1 MVSNMNVSYDFS
13 GKHFVVTGAS
23 SGIGRA
29 TAVFLS
35 KCGARLSI
43 VARRQDML
51 DETLS
56 LMSGEG
62 HKAYSYDLSD
72 PDGIEALVKQMVSD
86 SGPLSG
92 MVYCAGNAEVKPLKF
107 TKTASLEKTMKV
119 NFYSFVEFIRCIAA
133 KGNYTEHSSLV
144 AISSISS
151 QVGTA
156 AKTAYCASK
165 AAMDAAVRCIAKE
178 LSAKKIRVNSIQPS
192 WVNTQMLCDY
202 NSDWGDTDF
211 AKNSMAKQLLGIT
224 DPDEIAAMAA
234 YLLSDAAKTIT
245 GSAVRVDSGY
255 LS

>member
-86 SGPLSG
+86 NGSLSG
-92 MVYCAGNAEVKPLKF
+92 MVYCAGIAPSRPLKM
-107 TKTASLEKTMKV
+107 TKKKDIDSAMTV
-119 NFYSFVEFIRCIAA
+119 NFYSFVETMRCLSK
-133 KGNYTEHSSLV
+133 KGNYAQDCSCV

-151 QVGTA
+151 VVGY
-156 AKTAYCASK
+156 KGKIAYCSSK
-165 AAMDAAVRCIAKE
+165 AALDASVRCMAQE
-178 LSAKKIRVNSIQPS
+178 LAEKNIRVNSIQPA
-192 WVNTQMLCDY
+192 WVDTYLYRRFTEN
-202 NSDWGDTDF
+202 WGDNAATGE
-211 AKNSMAKQLLGIT
+211 MVGKQLLGIT